1 MSIQEI
7 PEEEEETVLSE
18 SSSNPQRRQSPL
30 TPSVGEEVE
39 ELISKVFEPEKTSE
53 SPIVASMNGHGSMT
67 MEATPLLLSEEFEEE
82 QTISDME
89 SNFNTIVENGISLG
103 AVPSVSSMS
112 EYRPL
117 NDEPKEDQTP
127 SPEKEKKIIKEN
139 LIIKTPQVQQEQESK
154 SVTADSNKVNQKQL
168 EMLWRKQEIQ
178 KRLQA
183 EEEKKQKAM
192 MQEMQ
197 NRARIEEE
205 QKQKA
210 MQQARYMNQNPYQ
223 PSDVYL
229 NYSANGG
236 RDYGY
241 RQYAPAASEMSS
253 ASRRTNRRPRNRS
266 GYRSRSRE
274 ASVST
279 YHGANAPPI
288 LSSRISSDSREYM
301 TSSPETYYD
310 ASGAEQS
317 EMENLTSASTMGK
330 QQHHRQKRATSVKHS
345 GTVNDDFSMTIGS
358 RGSIKYILENNPKSQ
373 GLFGIKESLSE
384 WDAMCP
390 YCLTKDDENTEQ
402 VSRHLNCLCCSRI
415 THLGCLLQNPCELA
429 LALRPISSCISCMRP
444 KETCHHEIILKTYE
458 DRIGDRPDDASGVHE
473 NYYSDGSS
481 TDESS
486 SESSSSS
493 ATIAVP
499 RKKKGGGNS
508 DAENNPMRSAVRQQ
522 LRSGYKNIRY
532 SALETVMKANGIK
545 KSIQKMFVSSVGIIP
560 SQTPRVLDRRLAS
573 TQGITMRMLMMEA
586 GWSLA
591 EVVEEFHITKSS
603 DEIWQKLKFDRNTL
617 LDMPL
622 KDMLYFM
629 KEFDFHP
636 YQLRKIFEIHFRD
649 LFESSM
655 RRRDSPNATSVE
667 GSLAS
672 SPPKDLGPTLFQ
684 DHAYENSFRQTA
696 NLCHHHRVLSP
707 DQLAVLGFNF
717 HHLIVMGLSSK
728 DDLLRFTHFSLAD
741 WVDKLGFKPPHWEI
755 LGFHKEDF
763 SEGSAL
769 ASLRGWDL
777 IELLSN
783 HWKVNPTERMSM
795 GCLGQ
800 DEMDRSLR
808 EGLNRTAPVIPV
820 KTEPIT
826 TTVKSISESPVV
838 HGPAADTIIRHQPQY
853 RQQAQY
859 GPPPPRQRMM
869 PHQQQWQGHPHQLNR
884 GGQMNYPMQHSSRYQ
899 PNPQQPIQLTEAQ
912 RYYQQKNRSRSRPPR
927 KQRSGSSR
935 NRRRRHVA
943 ASNRNQS
950 RQGAAP
956 QRPMPPPAQSNSV
969 LNITA
974 SKRT

>member
-7 PEEEEETVLSE
+7 PEEEEETVHSE
-18 SSSNPQRRQSPL
+18 ISLNPQRRQSPS

-39 ELISKVFEPEKTSE
+39 ELISKVFEPEKPSA
-53 SPIVASMNGHGSMT
+53 SPIVSMNGHGSMT
-67 MEATPLLLSEEFEEE
+67 MEATPLLLSEEPEEE
-82 QTISDME
+82 RTILDME
-89 SNFNTIVENGISLG
+89 SDFNTIVENGISLG

-117 NDEPKEDQTP
+117 NEPKEDQTP
-127 SPEKEKKIIKEN
+127 APEKEKRIIKEN
-139 LIIKTPQVQQEQESK
+139 PIIKTPQVQKQQPK
-154 SVTADSNKVNQKQL
+154 SVTPDSNQQVNQKEL
-168 EMLWRKQEIQ
+168 EILWRKQEIQ
-178 KRLQA
+178 KRIRD
-183 EEEKKQKAM
+183 EEEKKKKAM
-192 MQEMQ
+192 
-197 NRARIEEE
+197 
-205 QKQKA
+205 K
-210 MQQARYMNQNPYQ
+210 QARYMHQNPYQ

-241 RQYAPAASEMSS
+241 RQYATAATSERSS
-253 ASRRTNRRPRNRS
+253 ASRRTNRRPRHRS

-279 YHGANAPPI
+279 YHGANAPPVV
-288 LSSRISSDSREYM
+288 SSRASSSREYM
-301 TSSPETYYD
+301 TSSEAESYFD

-330 QQHHRQKRATSVKHS
+330 QQHHRQKTAPAKHS

-358 RGSIKYILENNPKSQ
+358 SGSIRYILENNPKSQ

-458 DRIGDRPDDASGVHE
+458 DRIGDNPDDASGVHE

-493 ATIAVP
+493 SGTIAVP
-499 RKKKGGGNS
+499 SKKKGGNS
-508 DAENNPMRSAVRQQ
+508 DAENNPMRSAVRSQ

-545 KSIQKMFVSSVGIIP
+545 KSIQNMFVSTGIIP
-560 SQTPRVLDRRLAS
+560 SQTPRALDRRLAS

-629 KEFDFHP
+629 KKFDFHP
-636 YQLRKIFEIHFRD
+636 YQLRKIFEINFRD

-672 SPPKDLGPTLFQ
+672 STPKDLGPTLFQ

-696 NLCHHHRVLSP
+696 NLCHHHCVLSP

-783 HWKVNPTERMSM
+783 HWKVNPTERMAM

-800 DEMDRSLR
+800 EEMDRNLRGSLK
-808 EGLNRTAPVIPV
+808 EGLNRTAPLIPV
-820 KTEPIT
+820 ITEPIT

-838 HGPAADTIIRHQPQY
+838 HGPAADTIIQRQSEYRQQPQY
-853 RQQAQY
+853 
-859 GPPPPRQRMM
+859 GPPPRQRMM
-869 PHQQQWQGHPHQLNR
+869 LHQHWQGHQHQLDR
-884 GGQMNYPMQHSSRYQ
+884 GGQMSYPMQHSRYQ
-899 PNPQQPIQLTEAQ
+899 SNPQRQQQQQQQQLTEAQ
-912 RYYQQKNRSRSRPPR
+912 KYYQQKNRARSRPPR

-950 RQGAAP
+950 RQGAP